1 MIFLALRTARSAA
14 QFRTVFQQHFPI
26 VSPRIDPAVAEHL
39 IKHFRQGFDKLKV
52 EKALKVSNWTCAMK
66 EMGFWNA
73 DNSIRLE
80 WYTTD
85 VWEGTDYP
93 QEFKSHM
100 DKVYKRCHKLAEGL
114 PVQEA
119 EKMLLKKLG
128 KQVWTSLP

>member
-1 MIFLALRTARSAA
+1 M
-14 QFRTVFQQHFPI
+14 
-26 VSPRIDPAVAEHL
+26 AEHL
-39 IKHFRQGFDKLKV
+39 IKHFRQGFDKLKA

-128 KQVWTSLP
+128 KQVWMSIDLASRVSSNSSFLFSRSSSTSACWRAR